1 MNVLSS
7 LLNVG
12 DWSLLLG
19 HIVVWLRM
27 LALRAGMVG
36 LVVSLVCGDGNVGM
50 LSRSIPALR
59 RAHID

>member
-1 MNVLSS
+1 MLEI
-7 LLNVG
+7 G
-12 DWSLLLG
+12 LLLG

-36 LVVSLVCGDGNVGM
+36 LVVSLVCGDGNVVM
-50 LSRSIPALR
+50 PSRSIPALR